1 MLCTSTGTCILLTVN
16 GWSRCI
22 LIDIRIFPLGTSI
35 GGNDMV
41 AFFSVGVVNHITLH
55 DLKLQSGHIYYA
67 TIKGRLLL
75 IVTHCHVTLKAKDC
89 INYNSKILLL
99 EKFLSRGHISYLF
112 LAVDFAGRT
121 TVKVSDPVIVDTSPP
136 VKTDLSVTI
145 TGRHIVSSAEIEA
158 W

>member
-1 MLCTSTGTCILLTVN
+1 MLCTSTGTCILLTVS

-75 IVTHCHVTLKAKDC
+75 INHVTHCHVTLKALYK
-89 INYNSKILLL
+89 LQPQ
-99 EKFLSRGHISYLF
+99 
-112 LAVDFAGRT
+112 DFA
-121 TVKVSDPVIVDTSPP
+121 
-136 VKTDLSVTI
+136 
-145 TGRHIVSSAEIEA
+145 A
-158 W
+158 

>member
-1 MLCTSTGTCILLTVN
+1 MSINWETFQDIEEFQTNSHSSGIQDYILGIGMSLIVLWFDIFYFLKPCLSKFMLCTSTGTCILLTVN

-35 GGNDMV
+35 GGNDLV

-75 IVTHCHVTLKAKDC
+75 INDVTHCHVTLKALYK
-89 INYNSKILLL
+89 LQLQ
-99 EKFLSRGHISYLF
+99 
-112 LAVDFAGRT
+112 DFA
-121 TVKVSDPVIVDTSPP
+121 
-136 VKTDLSVTI
+136 
-145 TGRHIVSSAEIEA
+145 AWEIFK
-158 W
+158 